1 MSEDQFHVHGA
12 HDHAVEHAA
21 GHGASHGSSD
31 PLANRI
37 AVASAVL
44 ATLGALMTLASGDT
58 QADAQLYKNTA
69 SIMKTRAND
78 QWNYYQAK
86 GLKANLAQVA
96 AAVVAKPEEVD
107 RFRTEMARYKKQQV
121 AIKDRADELEKQVEV
136 WDARSEEQIHLHH
149 RWAAGATAMQIAIA
163 LSAITLLARRTWL
176 LWCVGFVAAAGLGFG
191 GMALAG
197 I

>member
-21 GHGASHGSSD
+21 GHGGSD

-78 QWNYYQAK
+78 EWNYYQAK
-86 GLKANLAQVA
+86 GLKANLAQIG
-96 AAVVAKPEEVD
+96 AAVVAKPEDIDHFHKEA
-107 RFRTEMARYKKQQV
+107 ARYKKQQL
-121 AIKDRADELEKQVEV
+121 AIKDRADELEKQVKV

-176 LWCVGFVAAAGLGFG
+176 LWCVGLVAAAGLGFG

>member
-21 GHGASHGSSD
+21 AHGSSD

-96 AAVVAKPEEVD
+96 AAVVARPEEID
-107 RFRTEMARYKKQQV
+107 HFRKEVARYKKQQV
-121 AIKDRADELEKQVEV
+121 AIKDRADQIEKQVEV

-163 LSAITLLARRTWL
+163 LSAITLLARSTWL
-176 LWCVGFVAAAGLGFG
+176 LWCVGVVAAAGLGFG

>member
-1 MSEDQFHVHGA
+1 MSEDEFHVHGA
-12 HDHAVEHAA
+12 HDHAAEHAV
-21 GHGASHGSSD
+21 GHGSSD
-31 PLANRI
+31 PLANRL

-78 QWNYYQAK
+78 QWSYYQAK

-96 AAVVAKPEEVD
+96 SSLVAKPEEVVH
-107 RFRTEMARYKKQQV
+107 FHQEAARYKKQQKT
-121 AIKDRADELEKQVEV
+121 IKDQAEQFEKQVEE
-136 WDARSEEQIHLHH
+136 WDVRSEERIHLHH

-163 LSAITLLARRTWL
+163 LSAITLLARSTWL
-176 LWCVGFVAAAGLGFG
+176 LWCVGLVAAAGLGFG